1 MVEELSLAH
10 GLVRYLHILLFVYWL
25 GGDAGVFYSSGFVT
39 NPKLSREQRL
49 TAFKIFVNL
58 DMLPRYCLALMLTV
72 GGVLAEFVG
81 YEHPLWQTIAIVA
94 LGPIWVW
101 VVHTIHVK
109 EGTAFGKQLAAIDR
123 WFRVFMIFALLASV
137 AYHWTTGPLRPY
149 PWLAAK
155 LLIFAFLIFCGFM
168 IRVKIPPFMEGFK
181 TLATTGPTLESATSA
196 ARRLKAARPRGRLVV
211 RRPSRPCAAAV
222 SRGPAAIARVPL
234 LGGTRQRS
242 PTAHAGRARSR
253 CRRTARSP

>member
-1 MVEELSLAH
+1 MEEIGFAH
-10 GLVRYLHILLFVYWL
+10 GIVKYIHVLLFVYWL
-25 GGDAGVFYSSGFVT
+25 GGDAGVFYSSRFVL
-39 NPKLSREQRL
+39 NSKLSRDARL

-72 GGVLAEFVG
+72 GGVLAEFIG
-81 YEHPLWQTIAIVA
+81 YEHPMWQTIAIVA

-109 EGTAFGKQLAAIDR
+109 EGTEFGKTLATLDR
-123 WFRVFMIFALLASV
+123 YFRIFMIFALVASV

-168 IRVKIPPFMEGFK
+168 IRIKIPPFVEGFK
-181 TLATTGPTLESATSA
+181 VLAASGATPESDRKMQEGMGASIPYVLLIWAGVAISALIGILKPGQGPI
-196 ARRLKAARPRGRLVV
+196 G
-211 RRPSRPCAAAV
+211 
-222 SRGPAAIARVPL
+222 
-234 LGGTRQRS
+234 
-242 PTAHAGRARSR
+242 
-253 CRRTARSP
+253 

>member
-1 MVEELSLAH
+1 M
-10 GLVRYLHILLFVYWL
+10 YWL
-25 GGDAGVFYSSGFVT
+25 GGDAGVFYSSRFVL
-39 NPKLSREQRL
+39 NSNLSRDARL

-72 GGVLAEFVG
+72 GGILAEFIG
-81 YEHPLWQTIAIVA
+81 YEHPMWQTIAIVA

-109 EGTAFGKQLAAIDR
+109 EGTEFGKTLATLDR
-123 WFRVFMIFALLASV
+123 YFRIFMIVALVASV

-168 IRVKIPPFMEGFK
+168 IRIKIPPFVEGFK
-181 TLATTGPTLESATSA
+181 VLASGSATPESDRLMKEGMGASIPYVLLIWAGVAISA
-196 ARRLKAARPRGRLVV
+196 LIGILKPGQ
-211 RRPSRPCAAAV
+211 
-222 SRGPAAIARVPL
+222 GPI
-234 LGGTRQRS
+234 G
-242 PTAHAGRARSR
+242 
-253 CRRTARSP
+253 

>member
-1 MVEELSLAH
+1 MEEMSLAH
-10 GLVRYLHILLFVYWL
+10 GLVKYLHVLLFVYWL
-25 GGDAGVFYSSGFVT
+25 GGDAGVFYSSKFVT
-39 NPKLSREQRL
+39 NTSLSRDARL

-72 GGVLAEFVG
+72 GGVLAEFIG

-109 EGTAFGKQLAAIDR
+109 EGTDFGRKLAALDR
-123 WFRVFMIFALLASV
+123 KFRVFMIVAIVASV
-137 AYHWTTGPLRPY
+137 AYHWVTGPLQPY

-168 IRVKIPPFMEGFK
+168 IRLKIPPFIEGFK
-181 TLATTGPTLESATSA
+181 TLASTGPTPESDRLMNEGMGACRPYVLIIWAGVAISA
-196 ARRLKAARPRGRLVV
+196 LIGILKPGQ
-211 RRPSRPCAAAV
+211 
-222 SRGPAAIARVPL
+222 GPI
-234 LGGTRQRS
+234 G
-242 PTAHAGRARSR
+242 
-253 CRRTARSP
+253 